1 MEVGLAE
8 LGEPSLKIEINPRG
22 DVSVAEF
29 NKLAY
34 SIDAANNARK
44 NFSFSNLT
52 KHSQTNTGPRHR
64 TASFSAVDFIE
75 ESFAVQFL

>member
-8 LGEPSLKIEINPRG
+8 LGEPSLGIEINPRG
-22 DVSVAEF
+22 AVSVAEF

-44 NFSFSNLT
+44 NFYFSNLT
-52 KHSQTNTGPRHR
+52 KHSQTNTIHATGPRH
-64 TASFSAVDFIE
+64 FP
-75 ESFAVQFL
+75 L